1 MRKLRAY
8 TFLVVALPIIY
19 HSNLRPVT
27 AGDSLPASL
36 IPFSVLLDRS
46 ITLNRFGPWIHD
58 HLWYGPNVV
67 RARGESWYSTYPIA
81 GPLLVT
87 PLYLPLLA
95 FPGLQQM
102 PTERL
107 IMIARVSEKFTAVA
121 LTVAAAVWMLTLLTR
136 LTSSAWMLSCV
147 FA

>member
-58 HLWYGPNVV
+58 HLRYRPYVV
-67 RARGESWYSTYPIA
+67 RASGESRYSTYPIA
-81 GPLLVT
+81 GPLSVK
-87 PLYLPLLA
+87 PLYLRLLP
-95 FPGLQQM
+95 FPGLQPM
-102 PTERL
+102 PTDRS
-107 IMIARVSEKFTAVA
+107 IM
-121 LTVAAAVWMLTLLTR
+121 
-136 LTSSAWMLSCV
+136 
-147 FA
+147 